1 MNYDIFAILSK
12 VSYVMTLTVVRSVT
26 KFCKK
31 TSPSMIDVLKKGLKT
46 LKKHVTLHKTQLKAN
61 LKAGNIISTDDEEW
75 LDA

>member
-1 MNYDIFAILSK
+1 MVLSK

-26 KFCKK
+26 KICKK